1 MAIIQE
7 KRNDAPRP
15 ETRETDYGAQYVTA
29 GTETPIAPAAE
40 ESVESAEEVV
50 TASEVESVVPAA
62 PASPKKKGG
71 RKKSRR

>member
-1 MAIIQE
+1 MAILQE
-7 KRNDAPRP
+7 KRIDAPRP

-40 ESVESAEEVV
+40 EIVESAEEVV
-50 TASEVESVVPAA
+50 AASDVESVESVA

-71 RKKSRR
+71 RKKTRR